1 MCARGLHKREATLN
15 RGSDIERERMKKQ
28 KTFLQRFSF
37 FFFFSCLPL
46 VIFSLL
52 KQNMSPLSPPLFFSL
67 LKTSR
72 SKPQRP
78 NAGRGSVQKK
88 GSVSKKKNLACFL
101 FVFPFFFFFFF
112 LLELVKSKS
121 PLPLYS
127 CFKTSPRTS
136 PCTCTC

>member
-1 MCARGLHKREATLN
+1 
-15 RGSDIERERMKKQ
+15 MKKQ

-112 LLELVKSKS
+112 LA
-121 PLPLYS
+121 
-127 CFKTSPRTS
+127 RTCKIEIS
-136 PCTCTC
+136 ASSLFLLQDVAAHVSLHLHLLNQSERERSERERERERGDPKG